1 MITNIN
7 FRREMCFKQFSPLW
21 TSDYSKHLFQT
32 RLKRNI
38 GTIYMEFH
46 IPISIPSFYKVAYLL
61 CIQNY
66 SQSRM
71 HNYFPLR
78 KIRLRHKNSSGKVWL
93 SVSSSWNSYLYESNS
108 IQIHLYSKLTQSRNL
123 LAILVAFT
131 LGHFQKWK
139 S

>member
-1 MITNIN
+1 
-7 FRREMCFKQFSPLW
+7 MCFKQFSPLR

-38 GTIYMEFH
+38 GTIYVEFH
-46 IPISIPSFYKVAYLL
+46 IPINISSSSKVAYLL

-71 HNYFPLR
+71 LNYFPLR
-78 KIRLRHKNSSGKVWL
+78 KIRPLHKNSSGKVWL

-108 IQIHLYSKLTQSRNL
+108 IQIHLYSKLTRSRNL
-123 LAILVAFT
+123 FAILVAST
-131 LGHFQKWK
+131 LDYFY
-139 S
+139 